1 LEALLDAVLEIA
13 VGVEWHCRRDFDC
26 CRNKFAA
33 VGVAA
38 VVVDDAAVAVAVD
51 AAVAVA
57 VDTAVGGAT
66 RTMPDCYCCHRR
78 HHRFAVRSK
87 TSCNLF
93 LNWTD
98 YQGIKNPDYT
108 IYRERVL

>member
-1 LEALLDAVLEIA
+1 MEALLDAVLEIA

-38 VVVDDAAVAVAVD
+38 VVVDDA
-51 AAVAVA
+51 AVA